1 MPLVLAGATSG
12 STTIQATDAVTQTI
26 TLPNATGTVI
36 TTGNIPTGSVL
47 QVVSATYSTNFNT
60 SSTTSYVDTGLSAS
74 ITPTKSSSK
83 ILIIINQMGYLRLD
97 TTAEQGGYVNL
108 VRGSTQITEI
118 SAFQRMASTAAQY
131 APYFN
136 GIVYLDS
143 PSTTSST
150 TYKTQAK
157 VVSGASGT
165 QITFNNGS
173 TSTITL
179 IEVAA

>member
-1 MPLVLAGATSG
+1 M
-12 STTIQATDAVTQTI
+12 
-26 TLPNATGTVI
+26 
-36 TTGNIPTGSVL
+36 PTGSVL
-47 QVVSATYSTNFNT
+47 QVVSATYSTYFST
-60 SSTTSYVDTGLSAS
+60 SSTTSYVDTGLSTS

-118 SAFQRMASTAAQY
+118 SAYQRMASTAAQY
-131 APYFN
+131 ASYFN

-165 QITFNNGS
+165 SITFNNGS